1 MFGIVEFGRAIWAYS
16 VVAHSARE
24 GVRFAIVRGS
34 ESGRAATA
42 TDVQNYV
49 RGRAVGLSPVT
60 VNTTWNP
67 NNDPACTA
75 TPNQPGCVVQVTVQY
90 TFKPALPL
98 IFGTNIVLSSTS
110 KMVISF

>member
-1 MFGIVEFGRAIWAYS
+1 M
-16 VVAHSARE
+16 AHTARE
-24 GVRFAIVRGS
+24 RVRYAIVRGS

-42 TDVQNYV
+42 TEVQTYV
-49 RGRAVGLSPVT
+49 QGRAVGLTPVT
-60 VNTTWNP
+60 VTTTWNP
-67 NNDPACTA
+67 NNHPACTA
-75 TPNQPGCVVQVTVQY
+75 TLNHPGCVVQVTVQY